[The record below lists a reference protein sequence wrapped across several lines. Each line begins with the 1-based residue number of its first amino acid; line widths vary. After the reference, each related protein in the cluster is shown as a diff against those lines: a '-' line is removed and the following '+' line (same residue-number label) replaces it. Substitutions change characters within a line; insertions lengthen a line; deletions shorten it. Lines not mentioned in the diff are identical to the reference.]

1 VLQLHCRVIR
11 KLQPASDGTMQV
23 FTSASGIILCA
34 DGGLTDA
41 LGFSAKDLIGRS
53 FSSICHDQ
61 DGVEK

>member
-1 VLQLHCRVIR
+1 
-11 KLQPASDGTMQV
+11 MQV